1 MLYGDIWK
9 GALGGGLSVT
19 LKQSGWLSV
28 CSLEAGLPDALFSPC
43 LLCPYFP
50 WASIILFFL
59 IYSHC
64 SRQTK
69 EKEQWWSLGC

>member
-28 CSLEAGLPDALFSPC
+28 CLQS
-43 LLCPYFP
+43 
-50 WASIILFFL
+50 
-59 IYSHC
+59 
-64 SRQTK
+64 
-69 EKEQWWSLGC
+69 